1 MDNESAW
8 TLLTPDPIS
17 ATEFSDI
24 NWKNVSDGA
33 YRWAVKAVYATGN
46 SAPEFSMIALNED
59 GTLNSVDG
67 IETGD
72 VRVARIPGD
81 RLLVDVP
88 SDATVNIVDASG
100 LNILA
105 ANLPA
110 GENILDIDMND
121 GVYMIRVAMD
131 GETRTFKLMIK

>member
-1 MDNESAW
+1 
-8 TLLTPDPIS
+8 
-17 ATEFSDI
+17 
-24 NWKNVSDGA
+24 
-33 YRWAVKAVYATGN
+33 
-46 SAPEFSMIALNED
+46 MIALNED